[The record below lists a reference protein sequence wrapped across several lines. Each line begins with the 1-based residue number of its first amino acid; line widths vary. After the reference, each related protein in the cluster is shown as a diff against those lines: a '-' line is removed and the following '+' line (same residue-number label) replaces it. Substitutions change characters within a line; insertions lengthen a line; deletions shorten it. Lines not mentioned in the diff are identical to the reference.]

1 MPQYQVG
8 QRWSYQARAEDQDS
22 TLIIGAIEIEP
33 AIVHIIV
40 EKVMLTGLGES
51 MDICHL
57 PFAEAALNN
66 SVTDLLEEN
75 VAVDSSFTEGLA
87 TWTAQQGG
95 VFQLSVA
102 EAIATIANVT
112 QTSANDT
119 FDAIVKRMEAEQSPE
134 TIRELYRNLFA
145 LEEWFF
151 LCRSDSEETPVQLQF
166 EMNGGFS
173 QAVLAFTSAE
183 KAIAAADKLNLY
195 PDGADIR
202 LMPADIDK
210 AIIWLDSEACQCEW
224 VCFNLTHKHFP
235 LYVADAVRMNL
246 KR

>member
-1 MPQYQVG
+1 MPQYQTG
-8 QRWSYQARAEDQDS
+8 QRWSYQTRPEDQDS
-22 TLIIGAIEIEP
+22 TLIIGAIETEP
-33 AIVHIIV
+33 AIVHIII
-40 EKVMLTGLGES
+40 EKVVLTGLGES
-51 MDICHL
+51 TDICHL

-66 SVTDLLEEN
+66 SVTELLEEN
-75 VAVDSSFTEGLA
+75 VALDSSFTEGLT
-87 TWTAQQGG
+87 TWKEQNGG
-95 VFQLSVA
+95 VFQLTVA

-112 QTSANDT
+112 KASAQDT
-119 FDAIVKRMEAEQSPE
+119 FDGIVERMHAEQSTE
-134 TIRELYRNLFA
+134 AIREVYRKLFA

-151 LCRSDSEETPVQLQF
+151 LCKSGSEETPVQLQF

-173 QAVLAFTSAE
+173 SAVLAFTSAE

-210 AIIWLDSEACQCEW
+210 AIIWLDSEECQCEW